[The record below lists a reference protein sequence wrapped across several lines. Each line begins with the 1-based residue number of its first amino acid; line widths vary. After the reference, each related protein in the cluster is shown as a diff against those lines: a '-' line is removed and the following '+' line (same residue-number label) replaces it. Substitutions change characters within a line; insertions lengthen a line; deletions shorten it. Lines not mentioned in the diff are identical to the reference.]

1 MLHAERVAP
10 LPEASETDLL
20 QTGAALVVPAARG
33 AIRVTG
39 PDRASWLQGLLTNDI
54 EALTPG
60 RGCYAAWLTPQG
72 RMITD
77 AVVLAGDDALTLE
90 VPRPLV
96 DTVAR
101 ALGAAVFAEDVVIE
115 DTSTTWA
122 WLGVHGPSAAAVVAR
137 VLAATGQES
146 SPPPFDGWPEF
157 SHVPLDDGG
166 ALARR
171 DAYGVAGCELRV
183 AAAGLDHWISRLRLA
198 GAVLTPA
205 AALEFARIEAG
216 RPEFLVDM
224 DADTIPLEAGL
235 EQRAISF
242 TKGCYVGQEV
252 IVRVLHRGGGRV
264 AKRLVGLVF
273 DDACVPAAR
282 APVSAGGSDA
292 GRVTSAAWSPRL
304 SRPVALA
311 YVRRDLAEPGT
322 AVQVACGGE
331 SATAAV
337 RAFPL
342 A

>member
-10 LPEASETDLL
+10 LPEASEKDLL
-20 QTGAALVVPAARG
+20 HTGAALVVPAARS

-205 AALEFARIEAG
+205 A
-216 RPEFLVDM
+216 D
-224 DADTIPLEAGL
+224 
-235 EQRAISF
+235 
-242 TKGCYVGQEV
+242 
-252 IVRVLHRGGGRV
+252 
-264 AKRLVGLVF
+264 
-273 DDACVPAAR
+273 
-282 APVSAGGSDA
+282 
-292 GRVTSAAWSPRL
+292 
-304 SRPVALA
+304 
-311 YVRRDLAEPGT
+311 
-322 AVQVACGGE
+322 
-331 SATAAV
+331 
-337 RAFPL
+337 
-342 A
+342 